1 MKKLEFLRKVNVIDH
16 ELNMYGTMEEP
27 LFLAV
32 EVARMIDYSVG
43 NTGQM
48 LSSVDADEKILMI
61 TPYNVKSDP
70 GKESTKESNKWF
82 LTEDGLYEVLM
93 QSRKPIARRFKRAI
107 KDILKDLRLSGR
119 ADFEDWLNHGDP
131 LVEEW
136 ETECKRREGTD
147 YGDITF
153 EEFLITY
160 KGYTEDMF

>member
-1 MKKLEFLRKVNVIDH
+1 MQNDILRTINAQGH
-16 ELNMYGTMEEP
+16 ELNIYGTTEEP

-32 EVARMIDYSVG
+32 EVAKMIDYSVG

-48 LSSVDADEKILMI
+48 LNTVDEEEKLILTIQGAGQRRLM
-61 TPYNVKSDP
+61 
-70 GKESTKESNKWF
+70 WF

-93 QSRKPIARRFKRAI
+93 QSRKPIARRFKRAV
-107 KDILKDLRLSGR
+107 KDILKDLRLSGK

>member
-1 MKKLEFLRKVNVIDH
+1 MQTDILRTINAQGH
-16 ELNMYGTMEEP
+16 ELNIYGTTEDP

-32 EVARMIDYSVG
+32 EVAKMIDYSVG
-43 NTGQM
+43 KTGHM
-48 LSSVDADEKILMI
+48 LHMVDNDEKLTLTIVRSGQKRAM
-61 TPYNVKSDP
+61 
-70 GKESTKESNKWF
+70 WF

-93 QSRKPIARRFKRAI
+93 QSRKPIARRFKRAV
-107 KDILKDLRLSGR
+107 KDILKDLRLSGK

>member
-1 MKKLEFLRKVNVIDH
+1 MQTDILRTINAQGH
-16 ELNMYGTMEEP
+16 ELNIYGTTEEP

-32 EVARMIDYSVG
+32 DVARLIDYSTG
-43 NTGQM
+43 NTWNM
-48 LSSVDADEKILMI
+48 LNSVDSDEKLLLRMLVSGQ
-61 TPYNVKSDP
+61 NREV
-70 GKESTKESNKWF
+70 WF

-107 KDILKDLRLSGR
+107 KDILKDLRLSGK

>member
-1 MKKLEFLRKVNVIDH
+1 MQNDILRTINAQGH
-16 ELNMYGTMEEP
+16 ELNIYGTTEEP

-32 EVARMIDYSVG
+32 EVAKMIDYSVG
-43 NTGQM
+43 NTGWM
-48 LSSVDADEKILMI
+48 LNTVDEDEKLTLEILRAGQRRQM
-61 TPYNVKSDP
+61 
-70 GKESTKESNKWF
+70 WF

-107 KDILKDLRLSGR
+107 KDILKDLRLSGK

>member
-1 MKKLEFLRKVNVIDH
+1 MQTDILRTINAQGH
-16 ELNMYGTMEEP
+16 ELNIYGTTEEP

-32 EVARMIDYSVG
+32 EVAKMIDFSVG
-43 NTGQM
+43 NTSHM
-48 LSSVDADEKILMI
+48 LKTIDSDEKVLI
-61 TPYNVKSDP
+61 NVP
-70 GKESTKESNKWF
+70 TRRNSTSGGMHNVQKWF

>member
-1 MKKLEFLRKVNVIDH
+1 MQTDILRTINAQGH
-16 ELNMYGTMEEP
+16 ELNIYGTTDEP

-32 EVARMIDYSVG
+32 EVAKMIDYSVG
-43 NTGQM
+43 NTGWM
-48 LSSVDADEKILMI
+48 LNTVDEDEKLTLEILRAGQRRQM
-61 TPYNVKSDP
+61 
-70 GKESTKESNKWF
+70 WF

-93 QSRKPIARRFKRAI
+93 QSRKPIARRFKRAV
-107 KDILKDLRLSGR
+107 KDILKDLRLSGK

>member
-1 MKKLEFLRKVNVIDH
+1 MQTDILRVMSVAGHDVPI
-16 ELNMYGTMEEP
+16 YGTTEEP

-32 EVARMIDYSVG
+32 DVAKMIDFSVG
-43 NTGQM
+43 NTSHM
-48 LSSVDADEKILMI
+48 LKTIDSDEKVLINVSARTTTTSGGRHN
-61 TPYNVKSDP
+61 TP
-70 GKESTKESNKWF
+70 KWF

-107 KDILKDLRLSGR
+107 KDILKDLRLSGK

>member
-1 MKKLEFLRKVNVIDH
+1 MQTDILRTINAQGH
-16 ELNMYGTMEEP
+16 ELNIYGTTEEP

-32 EVARMIDYSVG
+32 EVAKLIDYSVG
-43 NTGQM
+43 NTSHM
-48 LSSVDADEKILMI
+48 LNSVDMDEKILLN
-61 TPYNVKSDP
+61 TRNNNTSN
-70 GKESTKESNKWF
+70 GKGNPEKWF

-93 QSRKPIARRFKRAI
+93 QSRKTIARRFKRAV
-107 KDILKDLRLSGR
+107 KDILKDLRLSCK

>member
-1 MKKLEFLRKVNVIDH
+1 MKDVDILRTINAQGH
-16 ELNMYGTMEEP
+16 ELNIYGTTEEP

-32 EVARMIDYSVG
+32 EVAKMIDYSVG
-43 NTGQM
+43 NTGWM
-48 LSSVDADEKILMI
+48 LNTVDEDEKLLLEILRAGQRRQM
-61 TPYNVKSDP
+61 
-70 GKESTKESNKWF
+70 WF

-93 QSRKPIARRFKRAI
+93 QSRKPIARRFKRAV
-107 KDILKDLRLSGR
+107 KDILKDLRLSGK

-147 YGDITF
+147 YGEITF

>member
-1 MKKLEFLRKVNVIDH
+1 MQTDILRTINAQGH
-16 ELNMYGTMEEP
+16 ELNIYGTKEEP

-32 EVARMIDYSVG
+32 EVVKMIDYSVG
-43 NTGQM
+43 NTVWM
-48 LSSVDADEKILMI
+48 LNTVDEDEKLTLEILRAGQRRQM
-61 TPYNVKSDP
+61 
-70 GKESTKESNKWF
+70 WF
-82 LTEDGLYEVLM
+82 ITEDGLYEVLM
-93 QSRKPIARRFKRAI
+93 QSRKPIARRFKRAV
-107 KDILKDLRLSGR
+107 KDILKDLRLSGK

>member
-1 MKKLEFLRKVNVIDH
+1 MKDVDILRTINAQGH
-16 ELNMYGTMEEP
+16 ELNIYGTTEEP

-32 EVARMIDYSVG
+32 EVAKVIDYSVG
-43 NTGQM
+43 NTSHM
-48 LSSVDADEKILMI
+48 LNSVDLDEKVLLN
-61 TPYNVKSDP
+61 TRNNNTSN
-70 GKESTKESNKWF
+70 GKGNPEKWF

-93 QSRKPIARRFKRAI
+93 QSRKPIARRFKRAV
-107 KDILKDLRLSGR
+107 KDILKDLRLSGK

>member
-1 MKKLEFLRKVNVIDH
+1 MQTDILRKIDVNGH
-16 ELNMYGTMEEP
+16 ELNMYGTKEEP

-32 EVARMIDYSVG
+32 EVAKMIDYSVG
-43 NTGQM
+43 KTGHM
-48 LSSVDADEKILMI
+48 LHMVDKDEKLTLTIVRSGQGREM
-61 TPYNVKSDP
+61 
-70 GKESTKESNKWF
+70 WF

-93 QSRKPIARRFKRAI
+93 QSRKPIARRFKRAV

>member
-1 MKKLEFLRKVNVIDH
+1 M
-16 ELNMYGTMEEP
+16 
-27 LFLAV
+27 
-32 EVARMIDYSVG
+32 
-43 NTGQM
+43 
-48 LSSVDADEKILMI
+48 
-61 TPYNVKSDP
+61 
-70 GKESTKESNKWF
+70 WF

-93 QSRKPIARRFKRAI
+93 QSRKPIARRFKRAV
-107 KDILKDLRLSGR
+107 KDILKDLRLSGK

>member
-1 MKKLEFLRKVNVIDH
+1 MQTDILRTINAQGH
-16 ELNMYGTMEEP
+16 ELNIYGTTEEP

-32 EVARMIDYSVG
+32 EVAKMIDYSVG
-43 NTGQM
+43 NTGWM
-48 LSSVDADEKILMI
+48 LNTVDEDEKLTLEILRAGQRRQM
-61 TPYNVKSDP
+61 
-70 GKESTKESNKWF
+70 WF

-107 KDILKDLRLSGR
+107 KDILKDLRLSGK

-160 KGYTEDMF
+160 KGYTEDIF

>member
-1 MKKLEFLRKVNVIDH
+1 MKDVDILRTINAQGH
-16 ELNMYGTMEEP
+16 ELNIYGTTEDP

-32 EVARMIDYSVG
+32 DVARLIDYSTG
-43 NTGQM
+43 NTWNM
-48 LSSVDADEKILMI
+48 LNSVDSEEKLLLRMLVSGQ
-61 TPYNVKSDP
+61 NREV
-70 GKESTKESNKWF
+70 WF

-93 QSRKPIARRFKRAI
+93 QSRKPIARRFKRAV
-107 KDILKDLRLSGR
+107 KDILKELRLSGK

-147 YGDITF
+147 YGEITF

>member
-1 MKKLEFLRKVNVIDH
+1 MKDILRTINAQGH
-16 ELNMYGTMEEP
+16 ELNIYRTTEEP

-32 EVARMIDYSVG
+32 EVAKLIDYSIG
-43 NTGQM
+43 NTAHM
-48 LSSVDADEKILMI
+48 LNTVDLDEKLLVTLVRSGQGREM
-61 TPYNVKSDP
+61 
-70 GKESTKESNKWF
+70 WF

-93 QSRKPIARRFKRAI
+93 QSRKPIARRFKRAV
-107 KDILKDLRLSGR
+107 KDILKDLRLSGK

-147 YGDITF
+147 YGEITF

>member
-1 MKKLEFLRKVNVIDH
+1 MQTDILRTINAQGH
-16 ELNMYGTMEEP
+16 ELNIYGTTDKP

-32 EVARMIDYSVG
+32 EVAKMIDYSVG
-43 NTGQM
+43 NTGWM
-48 LSSVDADEKILMI
+48 LNTVDEDEKLTLEILRAGQRRQM
-61 TPYNVKSDP
+61 
-70 GKESTKESNKWF
+70 WF

-93 QSRKPIARRFKRAI
+93 QSRKPIARRFKRAV

>member
-1 MKKLEFLRKVNVIDH
+1 MQTDILQTINAQGH
-16 ELNMYGTMEEP
+16 ELNIYGTTEEP

-32 EVARMIDYSVG
+32 EVAKLIDYSIG
-43 NTGQM
+43 NTAHM
-48 LSSVDADEKILMI
+48 LNTVDLDEKLLVTLVRSGQGREM
-61 TPYNVKSDP
+61 
-70 GKESTKESNKWF
+70 WF

-93 QSRKPIARRFKRAI
+93 QSRKPIARRFKRAV
-107 KDILKDLRLSGR
+107 KDILKDLRLSGK

>member
-1 MKKLEFLRKVNVIDH
+1 MQTDILRTINAQGH
-16 ELNMYGTMEEP
+16 ELNIYGTKDDP

-32 EVARMIDYSVG
+32 DVARLIDYSTG
-43 NTGQM
+43 NTWNM
-48 LSSVDADEKILMI
+48 LNSVDSDEKLFLNTLSSSKGN
-61 TPYNVKSDP
+61 P
-70 GKESTKESNKWF
+70 NKWF

-93 QSRKPIARRFKRAI
+93 QSRKPIARRFKRAV
-107 KDILKDLRLSGR
+107 KDILKDLRLSGK

-153 EEFLITY
+153 QEFLITY

>member
-1 MKKLEFLRKVNVIDH
+1 MKTDILRTINAQGH
-16 ELNMYGTMEEP
+16 ELNIYGTTEEP

-32 EVARMIDYSVG
+32 EVAKMIDYSVG
-43 NTGQM
+43 NTGWM
-48 LSSVDADEKILMI
+48 LNTVDEDEKLTLEILRAGQRRQM
-61 TPYNVKSDP
+61 
-70 GKESTKESNKWF
+70 WF

-107 KDILKDLRLSGR
+107 KDILKDLRLSGK

>member
-1 MKKLEFLRKVNVIDH
+1 MKDVDILRTINAQGH
-16 ELNMYGTMEEP
+16 ELNIYGTTEEP

-32 EVARMIDYSVG
+32 EVAKMVDYSVG

-48 LSSVDADEKILMI
+48 LNTVDMDEKLTLTMLRSGQ
-61 TPYNVKSDP
+61 NRQM
-70 GKESTKESNKWF
+70 WF

-93 QSRKPIARRFKRAI
+93 QSRKPIARRFKRAV
-107 KDILKDLRLSGR
+107 KDVLKDLRLSGK

-136 ETECKRREGTD
+136 ETECKRREDTD
-147 YGDITF
+147 YGYITF

>member
-1 MKKLEFLRKVNVIDH
+1 MQTDILRTINAQGH
-16 ELNMYGTMEEP
+16 ELNIYGTKEEP

-32 EVARMIDYSVG
+32 EVAKMVDYSVG

-48 LSSVDADEKILMI
+48 LNTVDMDEKLTLTMLRSGQ
-61 TPYNVKSDP
+61 NR
-70 GKESTKESNKWF
+70 EMWF

-93 QSRKPIARRFKRAI
+93 QSRKPIARRFKRAV
-107 KDILKDLRLSGR
+107 KDILKDLRLSGK

>member
-1 MKKLEFLRKVNVIDH
+1 MQTDILRTINAQGH
-16 ELNMYGTMEEP
+16 ELNIYGTTEEP

-43 NTGQM
+43 RTSEM
-48 LSSVDADEKILMI
+48 ISRVDDDEKILLNTHGNI
-61 TPYNVKSDP
+61 EGNGRGNPQ
-70 GKESTKESNKWF
+70 KWF

-93 QSRKPIARRFKRAI
+93 QSRKPIARRFKRAV
-107 KDILKDLRLSGR
+107 KDILKDLRLSGK

>member
-1 MKKLEFLRKVNVIDH
+1 MQTDILRTINAQGH
-16 ELNMYGTMEEP
+16 ELNIYGTTEEP

-32 EVARMIDYSVG
+32 EVAKMIDYSVG
-43 NTGQM
+43 NTDWM
-48 LSSVDADEKILMI
+48 LDTVDEDEKLTLEILRAGQRRQM
-61 TPYNVKSDP
+61 
-70 GKESTKESNKWF
+70 WF

-93 QSRKPIARRFKRAI
+93 QSRKPIARRFKRAV
-107 KDILKDLRLSGR
+107 KDILKDLRLSGK

>member
-1 MKKLEFLRKVNVIDH
+1 MKDVDILRTINAQGHEVNI
-16 ELNMYGTMEEP
+16 YGTTEEP

-32 EVARMIDYSVG
+32 EVAKLIDYSIG
-43 NTGQM
+43 NTSHM
-48 LSSVDADEKILMI
+48 LNSVDLDEKILLN
-61 TPYNVKSDP
+61 TRNNN
-70 GKESTKESNKWF
+70 TSNGRGNPEKWF

-93 QSRKPIARRFKRAI
+93 QSRKPIARRFKRAV
-107 KDILKDLRLSGR
+107 KDILKDLRLSGK

>member
-1 MKKLEFLRKVNVIDH
+1 MQTDILRTINAQGH
-16 ELNMYGTMEEP
+16 ELNIYGTTEEP

-32 EVARMIDYSVG
+32 EVAKMIDYSVG
-43 NTGQM
+43 KTGHM
-48 LSSVDADEKILMI
+48 LHMVDQDEKLTLTIVRSGQRREM
-61 TPYNVKSDP
+61 
-70 GKESTKESNKWF
+70 WF
-82 LTEDGLYEVLM
+82 LTESGLYEVLM

-153 EEFLITY
+153 QEFLITY

>member
-1 MKKLEFLRKVNVIDH
+1 MQTDILRTINAQGH
-16 ELNMYGTMEEP
+16 ELNIYGTKEEP

-32 EVARMIDYSVG
+32 DVARLIDYSTG
-43 NTGQM
+43 NTWNM
-48 LSSVDADEKILMI
+48 LNSVDSDEKLLLRMLVSGQ
-61 TPYNVKSDP
+61 NREV
-70 GKESTKESNKWF
+70 WF

-131 LVEEW
+131 LVEVW

>member
-1 MKKLEFLRKVNVIDH
+1 MKDVDILRTINAQGH
-16 ELNMYGTMEEP
+16 ELNIYGTTEEP

-32 EVARMIDYSVG
+32 EVAKMIDYSVG
-43 NTGQM
+43 NTSYM
-48 LSSVDADEKILMI
+48 ISRVDDDEKMLI
-61 TPYNVKSDP
+61 NVSAP
-70 GKESTKESNKWF
+70 SISMNGGRHNTEKWF

-93 QSRKPIARRFKRAI
+93 QSRKPIARRFKRAV
-107 KDILKDLRLSGR
+107 KDILKDLRLSGK

>member
-1 MKKLEFLRKVNVIDH
+1 MKDVDILRTINAQGH
-16 ELNMYGTMEEP
+16 ELNIYGTTEEP

-32 EVARMIDYSVG
+32 EVAKMIDYSVG
-43 NTGQM
+43 NTGWM
-48 LSSVDADEKILMI
+48 LNTVDEDEKLTLEILRAGQRRQM
-61 TPYNVKSDP
+61 
-70 GKESTKESNKWF
+70 WF

-107 KDILKDLRLSGR
+107 KDILKDLRLSGK
-119 ADFEDWLNHGDP
+119 ADCEDWLNHGDP

>member
-1 MKKLEFLRKVNVIDH
+1 MQTDILRTINAQGH
-16 ELNMYGTMEEP
+16 ELNIYGTTEEP

-32 EVARMIDYSVG
+32 EVAKMIDYSVG
-43 NTGQM
+43 NTGWM
-48 LSSVDADEKILMI
+48 LNTVDEDEKLTLEILRAGQRRQM
-61 TPYNVKSDP
+61 
-70 GKESTKESNKWF
+70 WF

-93 QSRKPIARRFKRAI
+93 QSRKPIARRFKRAV
-107 KDILKDLRLSGR
+107 KDILKDLRLSGK

>member
-1 MKKLEFLRKVNVIDH
+1 MQTDILRTINAQGH
-16 ELNMYGTMEEP
+16 ELNIYGTTEEP

-32 EVARMIDYSVG
+32 EVAKMIDYSVG
-43 NTGQM
+43 NTNYM
-48 LSSVDADEKILMI
+48 ISRVDDDEKILLS
-61 TPYNVKSDP
+61 TPSISMSARGNA
-70 GKESTKESNKWF
+70 SNKWF

-93 QSRKPIARRFKRAI
+93 QSRKPIARRFKRAV
-107 KDILKDLRLSGR
+107 KDILKDLRLSGK

-147 YGDITF
+147 YGEITF